1 MIARLVGK
9 VVEREGKAL
18 IVDVGGVGYR
28 VMVLGLLR
36 EKAKRGA
43 KVSLRI
49 HHHVTDGA
57 ESLYGFERREDLR
70 FFELL
75 LTVPSVGPRTALS
88 ILEVAPPEV
97 LAQAVAEEDTT
108 LLTKVSGVGRKTAE
122 RILVE
127 LKEKITAPALA
138 GVAGGVQQE
147 TMEALTSIGFTASQA
162 RTAVR
167 KLPKGVKTVEEAVK
181 QILQGQGARTRYE

>member
-1 MIARLVGK
+1 MIARLAGIVA
-9 VVEREGKAL
+9 EREGKAL
-18 IVDVGGVGYR
+18 IIDVGGVGYR
-28 VMVLGLLR
+28 VAVLGSLR
-36 EKAKRGA
+36 EKIKRGT
-43 KVSLRI
+43 KVTLQI

-97 LAQAVAEEDTT
+97 LAQAVTEEDTT

-147 TMEALTSIGFTASQA
+147 AMEALTSIGFTASQA
-162 RTAVR
+162 RTAVQ

-181 QILQGQGARTRYE
+181 QILQAQGARTH

>member
-1 MIARLVGK
+1 MIARLVGI
-9 VVEREGKAL
+9 VAEREGRAL

-28 VMVLGLLR
+28 VAVLGSLR
-36 EKAKRGA
+36 EKTKRGA
-43 KVSLRI
+43 KMTLRI

-138 GVAGGVQQE
+138 GVGGGVQQE

-181 QILQGQGARTRYE
+181 QILQVQGARTH